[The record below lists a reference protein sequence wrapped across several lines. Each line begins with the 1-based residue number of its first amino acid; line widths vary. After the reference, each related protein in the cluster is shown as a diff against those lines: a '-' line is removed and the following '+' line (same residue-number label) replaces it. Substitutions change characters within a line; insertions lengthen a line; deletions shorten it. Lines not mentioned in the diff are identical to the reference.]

1 MVPSTA
7 SSSDLSTPKSSTST
21 FLTTKHLEIIES
33 GAFGIGF
40 ADILELP
47 EHWKSKFEEIGKLKK
62 EGEKLE
68 KDLERI
74 RKQDEEMDKKIE
86 EDKKRF
92 EKDEQYL

>member
-1 MVPSTA
+1 MAPSKA

-33 GAFGIGF
+33 GAFGF
-40 ADILELP
+40 VDKFELP
-47 EHWKSKFEEIGKLKK
+47 EHWKSKFEEIEKLKK